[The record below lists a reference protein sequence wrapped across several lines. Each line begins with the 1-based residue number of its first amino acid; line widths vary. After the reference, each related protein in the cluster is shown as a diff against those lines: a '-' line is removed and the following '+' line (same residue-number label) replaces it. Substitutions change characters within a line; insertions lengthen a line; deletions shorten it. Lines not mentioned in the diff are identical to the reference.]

1 MIENAVDQ
9 HSKFSLCGVVLGLVF
24 SLFSEAALASIYK
37 AQEYWFSSSKM
48 KEIDKIVLEKL
59 ILCY

>member
-24 SLFSEAALASIYK
+24 SLFSEAALVSIYK
-37 AQEYWFSSSKM
+37 AQEY
-48 KEIDKIVLEKL
+48 
-59 ILCY
+59 